1 VTTTYLSLHTTTVP
15 AGQQLEDVLGMGEDC
30 YEESEDRE
38 KHDDTYNEGL
48 CIATE
53 GEYIPGYAKI
63 LQCNDDRRRK
73 KEDLYTSAGLVCGS

>member
-1 VTTTYLSLHTTTVP
+1 MATDP
-15 AGQQLEDVLGMGEDC
+15 AGQQLENVLGMHDHC
-30 YEESEDRE
+30 DKESKDRE

-48 CIATE
+48 YIATE
-53 GEYIPGYAKI
+53 GEYIPGHAEI